1 MDLDGQPHGLF
12 LEDWGGMFMKGS
24 SKIAVLLIN
33 LLILIASCGI
43 HQMMESYLREGVDT
57 TYIKKV
63 AVLKFE
69 NNSQDNYAAE
79 RLRNITMT
87 EILSL
92 GLFDV
97 VDKAMVDVVLEEQMV
112 GEKVSL
118 DKSTLRRI
126 AKKLGVQAL
135 VVGAVDAYE
144 ENRDGSYTYPVV
156 ALTLRLIDGA
166 SGEVIWQASG
176 TASGYS
182 TSGRLFGLR
191 PKDFTQV
198 SFDLVERL
206 LKTLK

>member
-1 MDLDGQPHGLF
+1 
-12 LEDWGGMFMKGS
+12 
-24 SKIAVLLIN
+24 
-33 LLILIASCGI
+33 
-43 HQMMESYLREGVDT
+43 MMESFVREGVDPS
-57 TYIKKV
+57 YIKRV

-69 NNSQDNYAAE
+69 NNSQDSYAAE

-87 EILSL
+87 QILSL

-97 VDKAMVDVVLEEQMV
+97 IDKAMVDVVLEEQML
-112 GEKVSL
+112 GDKVSL

-135 VVGAVDAYE
+135 VVGSVDAYE
-144 ENRDGSYTYPVV
+144 EKREGSYTYPVI

-182 TSGRLFGLR
+182 TVGRLFGLR
-191 PKDFTQV
+191 PQDFTQV
-198 SFDLVERL
+198 SFNLVERL